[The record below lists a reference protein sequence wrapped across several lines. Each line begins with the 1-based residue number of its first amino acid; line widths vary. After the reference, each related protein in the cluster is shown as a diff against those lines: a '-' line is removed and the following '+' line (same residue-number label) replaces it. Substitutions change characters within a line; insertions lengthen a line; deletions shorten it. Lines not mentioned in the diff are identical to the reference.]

1 MKAILLAALAE
12 LLLFACVSAFLRSG
26 ITGRRAG
33 SMLIAFLLVL
43 PVLLAVH
50 LLTPPDLGFLAAQLV
65 MPIAWI
71 DIAFAVFLY
80 SVGFFGGILQLYN
93 LADRGFSLRILID
106 ILEAP
111 SKTMRLDDVMRG
123 YSAGRGIAWMYTKRL
138 DDMQSA
144 GLVKVEGD
152 YHQPCTLHVVQ
163 ALGIHPRDSAPG
175 AIAPHDI
182 VETHRF
188 RGCFQ
193 DVDQASQRK
202 APVG

>member
-12 LLLFACVSAFLRSG
+12 LLLFACVSVFLRSG
-26 ITGRRAG
+26 ITQRRARL
-33 SMLIAFLLVL
+33 MLIVFLSVL

-50 LLTPPDLGFLAAQLV
+50 LPTAPDLGFLPAKLV

-111 SKTMRLDDVMRG
+111 SQAMRLDDVMQG
-123 YSAGRGIAWMYTKRL
+123 YSAGRGIAWMYARRL
-138 DDMQSA
+138 EDMQSA
-144 GLVKVEGD
+144 GLAKVDGETLILTPKGQRVAKLFTWLQEFARVAPTTSEG
-152 YHQPCTLHVVQ
+152 
-163 ALGIHPRDSAPG
+163 A
-175 AIAPHDI
+175 
-182 VETHRF
+182 
-188 RGCFQ
+188 
-193 DVDQASQRK
+193 
-202 APVG
+202 